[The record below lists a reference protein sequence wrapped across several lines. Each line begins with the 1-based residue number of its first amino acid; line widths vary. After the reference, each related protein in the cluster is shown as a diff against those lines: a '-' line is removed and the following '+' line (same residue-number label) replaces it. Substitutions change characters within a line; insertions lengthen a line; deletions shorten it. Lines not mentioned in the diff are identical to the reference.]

1 MAPGPDNHTTCTPP
15 ASDHPY
21 ADEQLE
27 YLGQGP
33 QAAGQ
38 GSGWGMSP
46 TLRLRCPRCKGFITA
61 DPITYENCACGQ
73 LSKDP
78 DYGRVGLGS
87 NGRDD
92 EIEVWKVI
100 PLERIEGA
108 EGLAEVLAQLS
119 RLVASGSASR
129 PWSAWFN
136 ADRRALCAGDR
147 AGLRHLLDDNVN
159 GFRSLRLYAGDDYH
173 ETSAHAVGANQRL
186 DDLRS
191 YALTLAAR
199 ITSSFEPN
207 N

>member
-1 MAPGPDNHTTCTPP
+1 MAPGPDSYTTCTPP
-15 ASDHPY
+15 ASDYSY

-33 QAAGQ
+33 QAAGR

-46 TLRLRCPRCKGFITA
+46 ELRLRCPRCKGFITA
-61 DPITYENCACGQ
+61 DPTTYESCACGR

-87 NGRDD
+87 SGRDD

-100 PLERIEGA
+100 PLERIDGA

-119 RLVASGSASR
+119 RLVSSGSASH

-136 ADRRALCAGDR
+136 ADRRALYAGDR
-147 AGLRHLLDDNVN
+147 AGLGHLLDEVY

-173 ETSAHAVGANQRL
+173 ETSAHAVDANQRL

-191 YALTLAAR
+191 YALALASR
-199 ITSSFEPN
+199 ITSQSKPDS
-207 N
+207 